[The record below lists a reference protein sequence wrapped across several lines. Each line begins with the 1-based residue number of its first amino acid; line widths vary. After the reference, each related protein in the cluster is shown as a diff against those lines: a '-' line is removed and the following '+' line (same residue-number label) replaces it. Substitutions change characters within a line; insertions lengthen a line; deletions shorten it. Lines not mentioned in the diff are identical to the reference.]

1 MKNLKMKTKMIIAF
15 IIPVVL
21 LIISVILGIKSI
33 NNINGEVH
41 NMTEGVQVALQNKL
55 DEVSNDQEKKDQI
68 LKAVSDSREQSIND
82 MNEIAST
89 SRLINFAFVAVSA
102 ILVIIMALSLIKMIV
117 KSVNQLSNAAKEIA
131 MGHTDIEMV
140 KYNNDE
146 FGELVDEYNKVID
159 NIKYQAKI
167 AEEVSEGNLTVQ
179 VTPKSPEDVM
189 GNSLKKLVEDNFNA
203 LSGINDAGSQVTLSS
218 SQVASASQAL
228 AQGSTEQAS
237 AIEQITAS
245 INEIADKTKENAT
258 QADEAAG
265 MVNTAIE
272 DVKQGNAQMH
282 DMMTAME
289 DINKASESIS
299 KIISVI
305 DDIAFQTNILALN
318 AAVEAARAG
327 EAGKGF
333 AVVAEEVRS
342 LAAKSASAAA
352 ETAELIED
360 SISKVQQGSKI
371 VDDTAKA
378 LEAISN
384 VVQDSEAIIKGIAE
398 SSNYQATAVAQI
410 EQAVTQVS
418 QVVQNNSATS
428 QQCAAA
434 SQELSGQASRMK
446 EMLAIYNLGSGS
458 RAAAPALQTSSTMY
472 NATPI
477 ASENEQIISLGDDFG
492 KY

>member
-1 MKNLKMKTKMIIAF
+1 MKNMKMKTKMIIAF
-15 IIPVVL
+15 IIPLVL
-21 LIISVILGIKSI
+21 LFASVIIGIREVNSI
-33 NNINGEVH
+33 NNEVESMTREENTLIREKLQDINADEEKADVIV
-41 NMTEGVQVALQNKL
+41 EALSESQQDNV
-55 DEVSNDQEKKDQI
+55 EMI
-68 LKAVSDSREQSIND
+68 A
-82 MNEIAST
+82 EIAKQSRNINFFFVLA
-89 SRLINFAFVAVSA
+89 SAVIVGILSVAMVRLIS
-102 ILVIIMALSLIKMIV
+102 
-117 KSVNQLSNAAKEIA
+117 KSVRQLSDVAKDIA
-131 MGHTDIEMV
+131 MGRTDIDLV
-140 KYNNDE
+140 KHNNDE
-146 FGELVDEYNKVID
+146 FGELVDDYRKVVD

-167 AEEVSEGNLTVQ
+167 VEEISRGNLMIQ
-179 VTPKSPEDVM
+179 VEPKSPEDLL
-189 GNSLKKLVEDNFNA
+189 GNSLKKLVDDNLNA
-203 LSGINDAGSQVTLSS
+203 LSGISNASSQVTLSS

-237 AIEQITAS
+237 AIEEITAS
-245 INEIADKTKENAT
+245 INEIADKTKENAN
-258 QADEAAG
+258 QANQAAG
-265 MVNTAIE
+265 MVNRTIE
-272 DVKQGNAQMH
+272 DVEQGNEQMR
-282 DMMTAME
+282 DMMAAME

-299 KIISVI
+299 KIIQVI
-305 DDIAFQTNILALN
+305 DDISFQTNILALN

-342 LAAKSASAAA
+342 LASKSAAAAA

-371 VDDTAKA
+371 ANDTAKA

-384 VVQDSEAIIKGIAE
+384 VVKDSEEIIKGIAE

-428 QQCAAA
+428 EQCAAA
-434 SQELSGQASRMK
+434 SQELSGQASRVK

-458 RAAAPALQTSSTMY
+458 RGVTPALQSSSVY
-472 NATPI
+472 NAAPLPN
-477 ASENEQIISLGDDFG
+477 ENEQIISLGDDFG